1 MQNLFC
7 TVRGEHVLC
16 ELRQRR
22 TVYISE
28 EEVKRLLTMQET
40 IEAVEMAF
48 REKALGNAVMPPK
61 LIIPLPDGDLRA
73 MPAYLKGVN
82 LAGVKVV
89 NSHPKNR
96 ALGLPT
102 VMAIIIAVDPKT
114 GFPIAVIEATH
125 LTAMRTAA
133 AGAIAV
139 KLLARHDSSVVALVG
154 AGTQARY
161 QLLALSV
168 VMKRIDEVHVWS
180 LERELAD
187 SLVEEMQSQIDADF
201 FIHETAREAV
211 SGADIIVTATPSRTP
226 IVMSEWVSDG
236 VHINAI
242 GADAPGKQE
251 LDPALLKRARIF
263 LDDWAQGTESG
274 EVNVPLREGLISHDD
289 ILGELGDVLIG
300 RIEGRMD
307 ENDVTIFSSTGL
319 AIQDI
324 AVASL
329 VLRNLNLLTCE
340 TN

>member
-1 MQNLFC
+1 M
-7 TVRGEHVLC
+7 RGEHVLC

>member
-1 MQNLFC
+1 
-7 TVRGEHVLC
+7 
-16 ELRQRR
+16 
-22 TVYISE
+22 
-28 EEVKRLLTMQET
+28 
-40 IEAVEMAF
+40 
-48 REKALGNAVMPPK
+48 
-61 LIIPLPDGDLRA
+61 

>member
-1 MQNLFC
+1 
-7 TVRGEHVLC
+7 LC

-22 TVYISE
+22 TVYIGE
-28 EEVKRLLTMQET
+28 EEVKKLLTIQET
-40 IEAVEMAF
+40 IEAVETAF
-48 REKALGNAVMPPK
+48 REKALGNAIMPPK

-73 MPAYLKGVN
+73 MPAYLKCVN

-139 KLLARHDSSVVALVG
+139 KLLARSDSSVVALIG

-161 QLLALSV
+161 QLLALNA

-180 LERELAD
+180 LDRELAD
-187 SLVEEMQSQIDADF
+187 SLVEEMQRHIKANF
-201 FIHETAREAV
+201 VIHETAREAV

-226 IVMSEWVSDG
+226 IVMSDWVNDG

-263 LDDWAQGTESG
+263 LDDWAQGIESG
-274 EVNVPLREGLISHDD
+274 EVNVPLREGLISTDD
-289 ILGELGDVLIG
+289 ISGEIGDVLIG
-300 RIEGRMD
+300 RIEGRRD
-307 ENDVTIFSSTGL
+307 KSDVTIFSSTGL

-324 AVASL
+324 ATASV
-329 VLRNLNLLTCE
+329 VLRKLNLLTGE
-340 TN
+340 SE